1 MPCCF
6 SSGCAG
12 RKSLCP
18 SACLSGIFPPCRILC
33 PHASLQDKD
42 NLEEAVRKQHDLIE
56 KQSDE
61 LKALRRQLEERD
73 GELTRA
79 K

>member
-1 MPCCF
+1 
-6 SSGCAG
+6 
-12 RKSLCP
+12 
-18 SACLSGIFPPCRILC
+18 LC